1 MFVLKM
7 LGKMISLPIVLFLL
21 IFFYVVEVL
30 SKIYN
35 LAAVLFNVVFMLCA
49 IISLFMHQ
57 WRNFW
62 IAVVV
67 LAISYLLLGAWD
79 IVKMCIGYVSGCF
92 YKKSFLPEVDLM
104 DTNH

>member
-21 IFFYVVEVL
+21 ILFYVVEVL

-62 IAVVV
+62 IAVVI

-92 YKKSFLPEVDLM
+92 TKILSA
-104 DTNH
+104 

>member
-62 IAVVV
+62 IAVVQSVIYCWEPGTSSKCV
-67 LAISYLLLGAWD
+67 LD
-79 IVKMCIGYVSGCF
+79 M
-92 YKKSFLPEVDLM
+92 
-104 DTNH
+104 